1 MTAALFFFN
10 LRMLMKFLSRERGG
24 PPQRKFVAMQ
34 CCTFHFHSL
43 LNFGF
48 FHQIFLTGCH
58 ALNNTRVPE
67 NEKNCF
73 ATQGLTYS
81 ESHAWVS
88 NSQSLI
94 I

>member
-1 MTAALFFFN
+1 MRAALFLN
-10 LRMLMKFLSRERGG
+10 LRMLSKFLSREIGC
-24 PPQRKFVAMQ
+24 PPQRNLLQ

-67 NEKNCF
+67 IEKNCF
-73 ATQGLTYS
+73 AIQGLTYS
-81 ESHAWVS
+81 ESFAWVS
-88 NSQSLI
+88 NSQSLRI
-94 I
+94 

>member
-1 MTAALFFFN
+1 MSAALFFN
-10 LRMLMKFLSRERGG
+10 LRKLTKFLSRDRGG
-24 PPQRKFVAMQ
+24 PPQRIMLQ
-34 CCTFHFHSL
+34 CCSFHFHSL

-73 ATQGLTYS
+73 AIQGLTYS

-88 NSQSLI
+88 NSQSLRI
-94 I
+94 